1 MSLYR
6 YSPPNAA
13 RDLCLHDGVGAP
25 SQWVQRAR
33 LEVIGRALQG
43 GTVQPGRRWDK
54 QRGVTHPIRAVPF
67 CATHQARNFSP
78 RSPKVSSGSG
88 LRSYDCGASNPLSR
102 EQPCRAL
109 APLGGS
115 AGGEGVNQNYLE
127 IELIGKTMTA
137 RPPPAPHGAFSFPAV
152 GE

>member
-54 QRGVTHPIRAVPF
+54 QRGAPNPIRAVPF

-88 LRSYDCGASNPLSR
+88 LRSYDCGASNALSR
-102 EQPCRAL
+102 EQPRRAL

-115 AGGEGVNQNYLE
+115 AGGRSGKTFGEL
-127 IELIGKTMTA
+127 ELIWENHN
-137 RPPPAPHGAFSFPAV
+137 RNPPPAPRGTFSFPAV

>member
-6 YSPPNAA
+6 NSPPNAA

-54 QRGVTHPIRAVPF
+54 QRGAPNPIRAVPF

-78 RSPKVSSGSG
+78 RSPKVSGGSG
-88 LRSYDCGASNPLSR
+88 LRSCDCGASNPLSR
-102 EQPCRAL
+102 EQRVERWRRWAGRQGVGQAKL
-109 APLGGS
+109 LG
-115 AGGEGVNQNYLE
+115 NLN
-127 IELIGKTMTA
+127 
-137 RPPPAPHGAFSFPAV
+137 
-152 GE
+152 